1 MHDWKHRCPIQNNQG
16 WDDIGP
22 ATSASEPALRAV
34 QCLSVSLASLKWQS
48 AQKRQG
54 PTMTGFAKVY
64 AKRVPSEIQV
74 VDPQI
79 RKGSSHAHPLQY
91 LHGNPHN
98 QR

>member
-1 MHDWKHRCPIQNNQG
+1 
-16 WDDIGP
+16 
-22 ATSASEPALRAV
+22 
-34 QCLSVSLASLKWQS
+34 
-48 AQKRQG
+48 
-54 PTMTGFAKVY
+54 MTGFANVY

>member
-1 MHDWKHRCPIQNNQG
+1 MLVCVNG
-16 WDDIGP
+16 VLEM
-22 ATSASEPALRAV
+22 AT
-34 QCLSVSLASLKWQS
+34 

-54 PTMTGFAKVY
+54 PTMTCFANVY
-64 AKRVPSEIQV
+64 AKRVPSVIQV

-98 QR
+98 QW